1 MVFVLYILCYLYF
14 GKGVLLICDFGCWE
28 YFKIFWIIKGFFI
41 ELDIVWEFIKGMWN
55 IGIKCGLY
63 SQIWKCF
70 IGRSVSLMKVI
81 KLGIEVFL
89 ECRRCF
95 IDFFFEV
102 DVRNRFVDGVGLVI
116 VSILNWNSDVMD
128 WIVYLVN
135 GVNFDD
141 LVNLYII
148 VVLVDKKVL
157 GIVNILILFVNFDQI
172 MLEFVFVIEEG

>member
-41 ELDIVWEFIKGMWN
+41 ELDIVWEFIKGMQK

-63 SQIWKCF
+63 SQIQKCF
-70 IGRSVSLMKVI
+70 IGRSVSLMK
-81 KLGIEVFL
+81 LGKFGSEIFL

-95 IDFFFEV
+95 IDFFLEV

-116 VSILNWNSDVMD
+116 VSILNWDSDVMD

-141 LVNLYII
+141 LDNLYII
-148 VVLVDKKVL
+148 IVLVDKKKFWVL
-157 GIVNILILFVNFDQI
+157 LIY
-172 MLEFVFVIEEG
+172 